1 MNASRRA
8 ILAAAAIPA
17 ILCATAL
24 LFSSSH
30 NTSTTTAT
38 MTQPSQ
44 PSAADPDFETIT
56 FGSGCFWCTEAVFQ
70 NVRGVKSAV
79 SGYSGGHTAD
89 PTYEQV
95 CSGTSGHAEVVQ
107 VTYDTRQI
115 AFEDLLQV
123 FWRTH
128 DPTTLNRQG
137 HDVGTQYRSAIF
149 YHNDRQREIAEKYK
163 KQLDEADTFS
173 APIVTEITPFKEF
186 YPAEKYH
193 QEYYELNPNQGY
205 CAAIIRP
212 KVEKFKKEF
221 GNLLAK

>member
-1 MNASRRA
+1 MKST
-8 ILAAAAIPA
+8 LAAVLAIVVS
-17 ILCATAL
+17 TACL
-24 LFSSSH
+24 TSCNNS
-30 NTSTTTAT
+30 TSTTTAA
-38 MTQPSQ
+38 MNQPTS
-44 PSAADPDFETIT
+44 PAATDPNVETIT

-89 PTYEQV
+89 PTYEQI
-95 CSGTSGHAEVVQ
+95 CTGTTGHAEVVQ
-107 VTYDTRQI
+107 VTYDPREV
-115 AFEDLLQV
+115 AFEDLVQV

-137 HDVGTQYRSAIF
+137 NDVGTQYRSAIF
-149 YHNDRQREIAEKYK
+149 FHNDRQREIAEQYK
-163 KQLDEADTFS
+163 KQLDDSYAFG
-173 APIVTEITPFKEF
+173 APIVTEIKPFEKF

-193 QEYYELNPNQGY
+193 QRYYELNPNQGY

-221 GNLLAK
+221 SNLLTTKQEK